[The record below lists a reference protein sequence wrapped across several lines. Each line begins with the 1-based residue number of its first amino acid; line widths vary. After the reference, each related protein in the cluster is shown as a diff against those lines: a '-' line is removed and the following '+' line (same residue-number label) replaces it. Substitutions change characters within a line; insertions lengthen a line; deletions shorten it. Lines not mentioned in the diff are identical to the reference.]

1 MYKKTLKFNDYDGNP
16 VEKEYYFNL
25 NKAELLELSAEHPEG
40 LEAYWKSL
48 ISNQNTKEVFSEI
61 KTLIIMSVGKKS
73 SDGLRFVKN
82 DEIMHEFIESE
93 AYPTL
98 LCDLLTNEDSAK
110 AFFEAIA
117 PKA

>member
-1 MYKKTLKFNDYDGNP
+1 MYKKTLKFTDYDGNQ

-40 LEAYWKSL
+40 LEAYWQKL
-48 ISNQNTKEVFSEI
+48 INTQATKEVFAEI
-61 KTLIIMSVGKKS
+61 KTLIVMSVGKKS
-73 SDGLRFVKN
+73 PDGLRFIKN
-82 DEIMHEFIESE
+82 DEIMHEFVESE

-98 LCDLLTNEDSAK
+98 LCELLTNKDSAE
-110 AFFEAIA
+110 AFFNNIA